1 MHLTLVYLQDKENR
15 LTFIFKSCIIKL
27 QQRKGD
33 IFLKVTIIE
42 DPNIKET
49 EISIVCAKMTN
60 EINDIVSKISAVGLT
75 VAGKK
80 EEETFL
86 IPIKEIFYFES
97 VDGSIFFYTENE
109 TYESTAKLYKIEENL
124 KNLQFARISKTVIAN
139 LDKLL
144 SIKKSENSRL
154 VATLVNKEKL
164 VVSRQYVSEIKKKLG
179 V

>member
-1 MHLTLVYLQDKENR
+1 M
-15 LTFIFKSCIIKL
+15 KL
-27 QQRKGD
+27 QQRKGE

-42 DPNIKET
+42 DPNINET
-49 EISIVCAKMTN
+49 EISIVCSKMTS
-60 EINDIVSKISAVGLT
+60 EIHDIVSKISAVGLT
-75 VAGKK
+75 LAGEK
-80 EEETFL
+80 EGETFL

-97 VDGSIFFYTENE
+97 VDGNIFFYTENE

-139 LDKLL
+139 LDKML
-144 SIKKSENSRL
+144 SIKKAENSRL